1 MLHPSST
8 SPADVIGGV
17 DAQLTPLG
25 ERLWAAVS
33 DEDLVEGIAA
43 LEEHEA
49 RLAAVRARMLAE
61 IVARELPR
69 KKLSWSSNGDW
80 YAHLAGLTRSAGHRA
95 VAHAKLLTG
104 EREAT
109 LDSLGGGRVS
119 AAQAG
124 VVCEAIEKLPGNPV
138 VRAEA
143 EELLLDQAATLDA
156 TQLTQAGARIL
167 AHVDPDR
174 EHRADEAALAREERA
189 AHHGRHLSITDDG
202 AGGVRVRGRGT
213 VEDAATMRA
222 ALLPLT
228 KPQPAVNEDAASEGS
243 GSEADPR
250 DHGAR
255 MWDAMV
261 GLAQHSLDTEAQ
273 PESHGAR
280 PRVGVFIDLE
290 SLQQDSDD
298 TGQPAMTDD
307 GLRLSHAAVR
317 RLACDAD
324 ILPICLGTQGQPLD
338 VGRTQ
343 RLVTTAIWLALIA
356 RDRHCAF
363 PGCTRPPV
371 MCHAHHI
378 THWADGGPTSLN
390 NLVMLCGHHHRTIH
404 DTAWQVRLATDGR
417 PEFRP
422 PPRRRDDPPPDQWI
436 RQRPRLQ
443 R

>member
-1 MLHPSST
+1 MLGVSSQ
-8 SPADVIGGV
+8 SPADVIGDA
-17 DAQLTPLG
+17 DAQVAPLL

-33 DEDLVEGIAA
+33 DEDLIEAITA

-49 RLAAVRARMLAE
+49 RLAAVRAHLLGE
-61 IVARELPR
+61 ITARELPR
-69 KKLSWSSNGDW
+69 KTLCWASTGDW
-80 YAHLAGLTRSAGHRA
+80 YAHLAGLTRTAGHRT
-95 VAHAKLLTG
+95 VAHAEILTS
-104 EREAT
+104 ERGAT
-109 LDSLGGGRVS
+109 LEAMSAGTVS
-119 AAQAG
+119 ATQAG
-124 VVCEAIEKLPGNPV
+124 VVCDAIDKLPTNPV
-138 VRAEA
+138 MRAEA
-143 EELLLDQAATLDA
+143 ETLLLDQARTLDA
-156 TQLTQAGARIL
+156 TQLAEAGRRIL

-174 EHRADEAALAREERA
+174 EHRAEEAALAREERA
-189 AHHGRHLSITDDG
+189 AHHGRHLTIINDG

-213 VEDAATMRA
+213 VEDAATLRA

-228 KPQPAVNEDAASEGS
+228 KPQPTAPAEDDEAG
-243 GSEADPR
+243 ADPR

-255 MWDAMV
+255 MWDAMI
-261 GLAQHSLDTEAQ
+261 GLAQHALNTEAS

-290 SLQQDSDD
+290 SLRHDSVHA
-298 TGQPAMTDD
+298 GQSAMTED

-324 ILPICLGTQGQPLD
+324 ILPICLGTHSQPLD

-378 THWADGGPTSLN
+378 RHWADGGPTSLD
-390 NLVMLCGHHHRTIH
+390 NLVILCGHHHRAIH
-404 DTAWQVRLATDGR
+404 DTAWRVRLAPDGR

-422 PPRRRDDPPPDQWI
+422 PPRRRGDPPPDEWI
-436 RQRPRLQ
+436 RHRPRPGP
-443 R
+443 